1 MAEPRVT
8 CRTPNP
14 GRPGTTAIPA
24 WKFETVCDAIHAV
37 LIQGA
42 IRFSELTEA
51 VRAQIKNANL
61 EQAGSLGWHVTTVKL
76 ELEVRG
82 AIERVACPGPQQI
95 RLVE

>member
-1 MAEPRVT
+1 MSEPRVT

-14 GRPGTTAIPA
+14 GRSGTTAIPT
-24 WKFETVCDAIHAV
+24 WKFETVRDVIHAV
-37 LIQGA
+37 LTRGA

-51 VRAQIKNANL
+51 VRTQIKKADL
-61 EQAGSLGWHVTTVKL
+61 EQLGSLGWHVTTVKL

-82 AIERVACPGPQQI
+82 EIERVACPGPQQI